1 MLSGCSRD
9 VDALVCMHAHFESTI
24 QQKDMLFYQPN
35 QSCLKMNHSFC
46 AKGNIFA
53 SQVLLL

>member
-24 QQKDMLFYQPN
+24 QQKDMLFLST
-35 QSCLKMNHSFC
+35 QSK
-46 AKGNIFA
+46 
-53 SQVLLL
+53 LLENEPQFLCKR